1 MPKIHAVSTYNPPFT
16 LVQTQ
21 AEHFVRTLFSKKIT
35 QLERYLRVF
44 ENGEILNR
52 HLTMP
57 IDWYKQDHD
66 FAERN
71 RLYIEYAVSFGV
83 TAIERCLEKA
93 GGVSTKDIDAIV
105 FISSTGI
112 STPSIDARIM
122 NKLPFSEHVVRIP
135 IWGLGCGGGA
145 AGISRAND
153 YCIAHPASKVLVL
166 CVELCSLTFQA
177 NDLTKSNL
185 IGTSLFGDGVACA
198 LVCGDAVM
206 ASSRQPLPAIKA
218 TASKWLPNSEDVM
231 GWAVENTGFHVI
243 FAKSIPSVI
252 ENWLAPFVEE
262 FLKANKIGLSNINH
276 FVAHPGG
283 KKVLAAY
290 ETALRIDSQLL
301 IPSKTVLQ
309 DHGNMSSPTVLYVLE
324 KTMTEYAN
332 KGDVGLM
339 AALGPGFSG
348 ELLLLEW
355 K

>member
-1 MPKIHAVSTYNPPFT
+1 MPKIHAVSTYNPPV
-16 LVQTQ
+16 LLSQSE
-21 AEHFVRTLFSKKIT
+21 AEHFVRNIFSKKVT

-44 ENGEILNR
+44 ENGEIENR

-57 IDWYKQDHD
+57 IEWYKHDHD

-71 RLYIEYAVSFGV
+71 RLYIEHAVSFGMI
-83 TAIERCLEKA
+83 AIEHCLAKA
-93 GGVSTKDIDAIV
+93 GGVSTKDIDAII

-112 STPSIDARIM
+112 STPSIEARIM

-153 YCIAHPASKVLVL
+153 YCIAHPAAKVLVV

-177 NDLTKSNL
+177 NDFSKSNL

-206 ASSRQPLPAIKA
+206 APSRSPLPAIQA

-231 GWAVENTGFHVI
+231 GWAVENTGLHVI

-262 FLKANKIGLSNINH
+262 FLQANKHTLTDLDH

-283 KKVLAAY
+283 KKVLDAY
-290 ETALRIDSQLL
+290 ETALQIDPQLL
-301 IPSKTVLQ
+301 IPSKTILQ
-309 DHGNMSSPTVLYVLE
+309 QHGNMSSPTVLYVLE
-324 KTMTEYAN
+324 ETMAEFAK
-332 KGDVGLM
+332 KGDTGLM